1 MNDNQV
7 SILKK
12 WFIGKKAQI
21 KNTQN
26 IEKITLESTLPSND
40 VISISE
46 DEAPNK
52 RLLKPVDI
60 TNNVKGKNDLRD
72 RMRLGVKKNKPDN
85 KLSKKNKRDA
95 KIDELDDRDRL
106 WRGLE

>member
-60 TNNVKGKNDLRD
+60 ANNVKGKNDLRD

-95 KIDELDDRDRL
+95 KIDDLDDKDSL

>member
-7 SILKK
+7 SILKR
-12 WFIGKKAQI
+12 WFISKRAQI
-21 KNTQN
+21 ESTQN
-26 IEKITLESTLPSND
+26 IKEITLESTLPSND

-60 TNNVKGKNDLRD
+60 ANNVRGKNDLRD
-72 RMRLGVKKNKPDN
+72 RMRLGYIKNKKNN

-95 KIDELDDRDRL
+95 KIDDLDNKDSL

>member
-7 SILKK
+7 SILKR
-12 WFIGKKAQI
+12 WFIGEKEQTENT
-21 KNTQN
+21 KN
-26 IEKITLESTLPSND
+26 IDIITLEKTLPSND
-40 VISISE
+40 TISISE

-52 RLLKPVDI
+52 RLLKAVDI
-60 TNNVKGKNDLRD
+60 ANKITNKNDLRD
-72 RMRLGVKKNKPDN
+72 RIRLGVKKNKPDN

>member
-72 RMRLGVKKNKPDN
+72 RMRLGYIKNKTNN

>member
-7 SILKK
+7 SILKR
-12 WFIGKKAQI
+12 WFIGEKEQTE
-21 KNTQN
+21 NTEN
-26 IEKITLESTLPSND
+26 IEIITLEETLPSND
-40 VISISE
+40 TISMSK

-52 RLLKPVDI
+52 RLLKAVDI
-60 TNNVKGKNDLRD
+60 ANKITNKNSLRD